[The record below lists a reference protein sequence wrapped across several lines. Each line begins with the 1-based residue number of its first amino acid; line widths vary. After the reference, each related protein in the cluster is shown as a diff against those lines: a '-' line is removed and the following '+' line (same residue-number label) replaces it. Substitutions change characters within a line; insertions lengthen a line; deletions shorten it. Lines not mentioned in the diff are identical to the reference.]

1 MESVADLEFGVHG
14 FRHLEVPLT
23 QMQEPASA
31 VGLPRHQDAGAL
43 RDVVG
48 VKGVVE
54 DVMGGLAVGGV
65 MLQEV
70 LPVAE
75 AHTASQQRERCRVGG
90 AVALHVAPDAL
101 EGGVAQRVL
110 ASHGNRFSE
119 KGEIGGCGDI
129 PSYGLLNHLAQSG
142 NFIVVGFSHR
152 LVL

>member
-1 MESVADLEFGVHG
+1 MEGVADLEFGVHG

-31 VGLPRHQDAGAL
+31 VGLPRHQHAGVFC
-43 RDVVG
+43 DVVG

-54 DVMGGLAVGGV
+54 DVVGGLAVGGV

-75 AHTASQQRERCRVGG
+75 AHTAGQQGECCRVGG

-110 ASHGNRFSE
+110 AAHGNRFSE

-152 LVL
+152 LV